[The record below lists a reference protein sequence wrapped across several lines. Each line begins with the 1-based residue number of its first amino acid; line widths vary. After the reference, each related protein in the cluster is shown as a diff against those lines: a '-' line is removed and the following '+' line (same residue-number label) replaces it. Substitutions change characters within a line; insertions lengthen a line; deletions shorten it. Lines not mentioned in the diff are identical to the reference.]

1 VEFLGHLIL
10 DEGIL
15 VDPRKIKTIADWSV
29 PKNKTNVRSFLGL
42 VSYYQRFI
50 KGFSTVAAPI
60 TVLLRGK
67 SESITWT
74 NECEL
79 SFLAL
84 KIALTQAPVLTI
96 IDTMKGNIVLYT
108 DASDLA
114 IGAVLMEDKRV
125 IAYESRKLSPAELNY
140 PVYEKELLVV
150 IHSLK
155 VWRHYLLGVKFKIET
170 DHQSL
175 RYLSTQPNLSR
186 RQCRWMELLQEFDFD
201 IEYVKGK
208 ENVVADAL
216 SRRPLANAIS
226 CIRNSLIDEIKVHY
240 VNDDVLRIPYE
251 SLGKEARISEEIEK
265 FKSYELK
272 DCVLYYNSRVCIPNF
287 GEYRLNIM
295 HDCHDIPVVGHLGF
309 QKTYMA
315 IKSHYYWQGMKSD
328 IKNYVE
334 KCLKCQVSKIEQVKN
349 PGL

>member
-140 PVYEKELLVV
+140 PVYE
-150 IHSLK
+150 
-155 VWRHYLLGVKFKIET
+155 
-170 DHQSL
+170 
-175 RYLSTQPNLSR
+175 
-186 RQCRWMELLQEFDFD
+186 
-201 IEYVKGK
+201 
-208 ENVVADAL
+208 
-216 SRRPLANAIS
+216 
-226 CIRNSLIDEIKVHY
+226 
-240 VNDDVLRIPYE
+240 
-251 SLGKEARISEEIEK
+251 
-265 FKSYELK
+265 
-272 DCVLYYNSRVCIPNF
+272 
-287 GEYRLNIM
+287 
-295 HDCHDIPVVGHLGF
+295 
-309 QKTYMA
+309 
-315 IKSHYYWQGMKSD
+315 
-328 IKNYVE
+328 
-334 KCLKCQVSKIEQVKN
+334 
-349 PGL
+349 